1 MFLLVVFEHESAT
14 IRPLSR
20 HREAPLERTIREL
33 RTQHKWTQVEL
44 ANRLGVTPS
53 TVYNW
58 ERGNWEPRASQLRQL
73 ASVFGVKMDA
83 IKLVE
88 AEKAAA

>member
-1 MFLLVVFEHESAT
+1 MEVT
-14 IRPLSR
+14 
-20 HREAPLERTIREL
+20 LEKTIREL
-33 RTQHKWTQVEL
+33 RQQHEWTQLEL

-73 ASVFGVKMDA
+73 ANLFSVRMDD
-83 IKLVE
+83 IKL
-88 AEKAAA
+88 AEPEKIAA

>member
-1 MFLLVVFEHESAT
+1 M
-14 IRPLSR
+14 
-20 HREAPLERTIREL
+20 ERTIREL
-33 RTQHKWTQVEL
+33 RNQHEWTQVEL

-58 ERGNWEPRASQLRQL
+58 ERGNWEPRAVQLRQMATL
-73 ASVFGVKMDA
+73 FGVRMDE
-83 IKLVE
+83 IKLLE

>member
-1 MFLLVVFEHESAT
+1 M
-14 IRPLSR
+14 
-20 HREAPLERTIREL
+20 ERTIREL
-33 RTQHKWTQVEL
+33 RKQHDWTQVEL

-73 ASVFGVKMDA
+73 ATLFGVRMDE
-83 IKLVE
+83 IKLLD

>member
-1 MFLLVVFEHESAT
+1 MEV
-14 IRPLSR
+14 R
-20 HREAPLERTIREL
+20 LEKTIREL
-33 RTQHKWTQVEL
+33 RQQHDWTQVEL

-73 ASVFGVKMDA
+73 ATLFGVRMDD
-83 IKLVE
+83 IKL
-88 AEKAAA
+88 AETEKLAA

>member
-1 MFLLVVFEHESAT
+1 MEVTLDK
-14 IRPLSR
+14 
-20 HREAPLERTIREL
+20 TIREL
-33 RTQHKWTQVEL
+33 RQEHDWTQVEL

-73 ASVFGVKMDA
+73 ANLFGVLMDD
-83 IKLVE
+83 IKL
-88 AEKAAA
+88 AEPEKLVA